1 MRSTTA
7 ESDFPER
14 SLGQRIAPHLPPLRR
29 YARALCGNQ
38 QDGDAFVA
46 ALLETMIADPAQV
59 DLGADARTGL
69 YRAFQS
75 LWSSR
80 ADGAA
85 LQPGDLRDRMA
96 AERLG
101 PLTPRTRQALLLT
114 ALEGFTPA
122 ETATILGTDSAEIGA
137 LVAEARTALRHVPGA
152 RVLVVEDEPIIAMD
166 IEALVTD
173 LGHVVVD
180 IADTRATAV
189 DAAMRHRP
197 DLVLA
202 DIQLADGSSG
212 IEAVRDIIAAFRV
225 PVIFITAYPDRL
237 LTGQR
242 PEPTFLIS
250 KPFRAETVEAT
261 IAQALFFRT
270 GA

>member
-7 ESDFPER
+7 ESQDPER
-14 SLGQRIAPHLPPLRR
+14 SLGRRIAPHLPPLRR

-38 QDGDAFVA
+38 QDGDACVA
-46 ALLETMIADPAQV
+46 ALLETMIADPGRF
-59 DLGADARTGL
+59 DLGADARVGL
-69 YRAFQS
+69 YRAFQA
-75 LWSSR
+75 LWNSR

-85 LQPGDLRDRMA
+85 PQPGDQRDRMA

-122 ETATILGTDSAEIGA
+122 EAAAILGTDSAEIGA
-137 LVAEARTALRHVPGA
+137 MVAEARAALRHVPGA